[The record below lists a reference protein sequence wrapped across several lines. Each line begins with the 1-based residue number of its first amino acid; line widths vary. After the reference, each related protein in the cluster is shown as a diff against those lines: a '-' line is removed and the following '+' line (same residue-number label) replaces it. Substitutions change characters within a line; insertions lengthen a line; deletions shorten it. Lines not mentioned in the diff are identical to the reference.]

1 MDMKI
6 ELLEFGKLL
15 ADLNSHTF
23 VALRIGWSGRPDPDG
38 NAHVFLHSKGGLNR
52 VRYSNPKMDEL
63 LDQARAESDIGKRK
77 ALYVQV
83 TRLAAEDAPYTW
95 LHHDAEIKVWADHV
109 KGFEHISDGML
120 RMKGVWIET
129 R

>member
-1 MDMKI
+1 
-6 ELLEFGKLL
+6 
-15 ADLNSHTF
+15 
-23 VALRIGWSGRPDPDG
+23 
-38 NAHVFLHSKGGLNR
+38 
-52 VRYSNPKMDEL
+52 MDEL

-120 RMKGVWIET
+120 RMKGVWIEQ